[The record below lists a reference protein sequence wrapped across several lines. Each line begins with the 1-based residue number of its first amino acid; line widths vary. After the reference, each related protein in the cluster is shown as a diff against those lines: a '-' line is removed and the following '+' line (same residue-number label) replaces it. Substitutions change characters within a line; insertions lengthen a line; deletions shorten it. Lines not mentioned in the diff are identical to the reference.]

1 MKVKLLS
8 AVRLTGEPKK
18 EEHVGVMATPI
29 ILMTKYLNGKYL
41 NDQKE
46 TINLNILYDK
56 CNESH

>member
-1 MKVKLLS
+1 MWMLHRRNRMKFKLLT
-8 AVRLTGEPKK
+8 VRLTGEPKK

-46 TINLNILYDK
+46 TIN
-56 CNESH
+56 